1 MQGLKLQRRYRSGD
15 SRGESKGS
23 QGHKA
28 PGRKRSVGKMHPEV
42 RFWLV
47 VIGGATIALL
57 GATPNAF
64 NSISDKVRP
73 KSCVCGCGVYA
84 EPGATAVV

>member
-1 MQGLKLQRRYRSGD
+1 
-15 SRGESKGS
+15 
-23 QGHKA
+23 
-28 PGRKRSVGKMHPEV
+28 MHPEV